1 MLVQL
6 GRVSSSWVQ
15 LTPVKS
21 GRRSRKETV
30 QDARASREA
39 IKNVQIY
46 SDLVRFTQMGVV
58 FCMWIGR
65 IRVPKS
71 DIRRESG
78 NHGGIWG
85 KCVFDPN
92 SYFSA
97 GGILKRDSVTMQCL
111 WGDS

>member
-30 QDARASREA
+30 QDSKASREA

-46 SDLVRFTQMGVV
+46 SDLVRFTQMGVD
-58 FCMWIGR
+58 FCVWIGR

-71 DIRRESG
+71 DIRRESE
-78 NHGGIWG
+78 NRGGIWG

-92 SYFSA
+92 SYFSGEGVFEA
-97 GGILKRDSVTMQCL
+97 
-111 WGDS
+111 